1 MADLQSMTVTERM
14 NTINGDNKDAYTF
27 KEALN
32 RYLILDAHSDYST
45 EYTEL
50 NKYEPEEA
58 LNIILKQTDIHKYS
72 VRESLNILAGS
83 SSDLTKYSS
92 QEALNYIET
101 LAAFDDY
108 IS

>member
-1 MADLQSMTVTERM
+1 MADLQSMTLSERM

-32 RYLILDAHSDYST
+32 KWLVDQSPHNSVTYT
-45 EYTEL
+45 EY

>member
-1 MADLQSMTVTERM
+1 MADLQSMTLAERM

-32 RYLILDAHSDYST
+32 RYLILDVYDDYAT
-45 EYTEL
+45 VYTDL
-50 NKYEPEEA
+50 NKYEPKEA
-58 LNIILKQTDIHKYS
+58 LNIILKQTDILKYS

-101 LAAFDDY
+101 SSAFDDY